1 MDAPAEQSAE
11 ERRQHFRELIA
22 SGVSTKDAGELCGY
36 TPRTA
41 SEYRRRDRDLIRELA
56 IEAVTDLLPTAVKE
70 LRKLVT
76 AAASEAVR
84 LNAIQR
90 VFTQAGLDVP
100 ARLDIHTM
108 SDSELDSKLKEALG
122 VSFDELAKLVRQ
134 VQ

>member
-122 VSFDELAKLVRQ
+122 VPFDELDKLVRQ